1 MQKIT
6 TAAQMRNMDRIAMHG
21 VYAMA
26 PAVLMENAGH
36 AVAERAGAWLD
47 GWDGKDVVLFCG
59 KGNNGGD
66 GFVIARHI
74 LAAGARVYVY
84 VLGKE
89 EDYSDEARQH
99 LHTLQQ
105 LADEET
111 CLLLPAPQS
120 DADWQLLQKRLL
132 ASSVV
137 IDAMLGTGFHGSLR
151 QPLASIV
158 AEVNAA
164 AAAGAVTVIA
174 VDMPTGVNSDTGAVS
189 NGDDDEDGPL
199 FADMTVT
206 FGALKRGLV
215 LYPGRACAGH
225 IEVDPIGMPGPLLMQ
240 LEEDPAYLLQESDI
254 AEIVVPRSP
263 DSHKGTHGTIAIVT
277 GSSQMAGAALM
288 AAHGAVRSGAGKVF
302 LRVPGATSPYCIGV
316 QPEIMVR
323 GVGTGDHFT
332 AADADEIIAES
343 KNWSVLAMGPGLGR
357 DAETKE
363 FLLKVLAAVTCPVVL
378 DADALNL
385 LAGEKALIASRGSR
399 IIMTPHLAEF
409 SRISGLSMAEIK
421 ADPIAA
427 ARQFA
432 SEWKVN
438 LVLKGAPTLIVSAKT
453 GNVYVNSTGNAG
465 MACGGMGD
473 VLTGMIAAMIA
484 HQGMS
489 DLCSAACAGVYLHGA
504 AGDACRK
511 DRGPYG
517 FTPMETAD
525 ALPQVLASLEE
536 DLALPILQQPL
547 IGGK

>member
-1 MQKIT
+1 MQKVT

-21 VYAMA
+21 IYAIA

-36 AVAERAGAWLD
+36 AVAERAGAWLE

-74 LAAGARVYVY
+74 LAAGARTYVY
-84 VLGKE
+84 ILGE
-89 EDYSDEARQH
+89 EADYSDEARQH

-120 DADWQLLQKRLL
+120 EADWQLLRKRLL

-151 QPLASIV
+151 QPIASIV

-225 IEVDPIGMPGPLLMQ
+225 VEVDPIGMPGPLLMQ

-263 DSHKGTHGTIAIVT
+263 DSHKGTHGTIAIAT

-302 LRVPGATSPYCIGV
+302 LRVPGATAPYCIGV

-343 KNWSVLAMGPGLGR
+343 KNWSVLAMGPGMGR
-357 DAETKE
+357 DDDTKA
-363 FLLKVLAAVTCPVVL
+363 FLLKVLPAVDCPVVL

-385 LAGEKALIASRGSR
+385 LAGEKALIASKGNR

-409 SRISGLSMAEIK
+409 SRISGLSMTEIK

-438 LVLKGAPTLIVSAKT
+438 LVLKGAPTLIVSART
-453 GNVYVNSTGNAG
+453 GNVYINSTGNAG

-473 VLTGMIAAMIA
+473 VLTGMIAAMTA

-511 DRGPYG
+511 AHGPYG

-525 ALPQVLASLEE
+525 ALPGVLASLED

>member
-1 MQKIT
+1 
-6 TAAQMRNMDRIAMHG
+6 
-21 VYAMA
+21 
-26 PAVLMENAGH
+26 
-36 AVAERAGAWLD
+36 
-47 GWDGKDVVLFCG
+47 
-59 KGNNGGD
+59 
-66 GFVIARHI
+66 
-74 LAAGARVYVY
+74 
-84 VLGKE
+84 
-89 EDYSDEARQH
+89 
-99 LHTLQQ
+99 
-105 LADEET
+105 
-111 CLLLPAPQS
+111 
-120 DADWQLLQKRLL
+120 
-132 ASSVV
+132 
-137 IDAMLGTGFHGSLR
+137 
-151 QPLASIV
+151 
-158 AEVNAA
+158 
-164 AAAGAVTVIA
+164 
-174 VDMPTGVNSDTGAVS
+174 
-189 NGDDDEDGPL
+189 
-199 FADMTVT
+199 
-206 FGALKRGLV
+206 
-215 LYPGRACAGH
+215 
-225 IEVDPIGMPGPLLMQ
+225 
-240 LEEDPAYLLQESDI
+240 
-254 AEIVVPRSP
+254 
-263 DSHKGTHGTIAIVT
+263 
-277 GSSQMAGAALM
+277 MAGAALM

-302 LRVPGATSPYCIGV
+302 LRVPGATAPYCIGV

-438 LVLKGAPTLIVSAKT
+438 LVLKGAPTL
-453 GNVYVNSTGNAG
+453 
-465 MACGGMGD
+465 M
-473 VLTGMIAAMIA
+473 
-484 HQGMS
+484 
-489 DLCSAACAGVYLHGA
+489 CSAACAGVYLHGA

>member
-111 CLLLPAPQS
+111 CLLLPAPRS

-302 LRVPGATSPYCIGV
+302 LRVPGATAPYCIGV

-332 AADADEIIAES
+332 ADDADEIIAES

-409 SRISGLSMAEIK
+409 SRISGLSIAEIK

-504 AGDACRK
+504 AGDVCRK